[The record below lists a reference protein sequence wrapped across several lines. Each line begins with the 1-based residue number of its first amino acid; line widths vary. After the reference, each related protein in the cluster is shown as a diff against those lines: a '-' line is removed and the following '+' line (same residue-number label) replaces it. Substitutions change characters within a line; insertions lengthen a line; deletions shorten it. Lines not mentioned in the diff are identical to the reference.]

1 MKVGISALKVMKW
14 ENLGL
19 TNFKFILDKMEE
31 FNFSFTREELL
42 DSINS
47 SRLIPCNENS
57 IMREVRKS
65 GLVKFD
71 KKVGKYVKK
80 D

>member
-1 MKVGISALKVMKW
+1 M
-14 ENLGL
+14 N
-19 TNFKFILDKMEE
+19 NFKFIREKMED
-31 FNFSFTREELL
+31 FNFEFTREQLIE
-42 DSINS
+42 SINS
-47 SRLIPCNENS
+47 SRLIPCNEDS

-80 D
+80 N